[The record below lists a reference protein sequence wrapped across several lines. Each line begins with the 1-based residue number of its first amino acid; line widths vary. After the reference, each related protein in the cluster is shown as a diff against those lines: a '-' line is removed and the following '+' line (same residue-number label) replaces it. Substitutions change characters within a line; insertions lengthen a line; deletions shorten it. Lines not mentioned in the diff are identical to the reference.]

1 MSETIAIESNSGSAP
16 SKGVLRVNVAERPF
30 KLRDSS
36 STRTIVC
43 VIFNSYS
50 LFANFSLEII
60 LGSNTALRRLL
71 SFNRMRFLN
80 RNRLYFFM
88 TESSLLTELISL
100 SAQKFPQAMALTSGN
115 QNMSYKDLYVNVKQ
129 FASGLLNLGL
139 ERSERVAIYLEKR
152 FETVIASFG
161 APAAG
166 AVFVPVNPLL
176 KPEQVAFILRD
187 CNVRVLVTS
196 PERLALMKD
205 ALAECH
211 DLRHVVV
218 TDSVADADLT
228 GQSGTNN
235 EDPRVTG
242 PVQLTFWR
250 DLLGSPPRP
259 GHRLIDTD
267 MAAILYTSGS
277 TGKPKGVVLSHRNMV
292 AGAKSVASYLEN
304 NAQDTLLAALP
315 LSFDAGFSQLTTA
328 FHAGA
333 RVVLLNYLMP
343 RDVLKAMAREG
354 VTGLTAVPPLY
365 IQLATLDWPTSIND
379 KLRYFANTGGR
390 MPRETLN
397 VLRQQVPQA
406 KPFLMYGLTEAFR
419 STYLPPEEVDRRPD
433 SIGKAI
439 PNAEILVLREDG
451 SPCSPEEPG
460 ELVHRGALVGL
471 GYWNDADKTAER
483 YKLLASDAPGRQA
496 GLQLPEYAVFSGD
509 TVRRDAQG
517 FLYFIGRRDE
527 MMKTSGYR
535 VSPTEVEEILYST
548 QLVGECVA
556 FGVEHPSLGHA
567 IHVIATQASN
577 TGARGLN
584 DLMLECRT
592 RMPAYMVPA
601 SIEFVDGSLPR
612 NPNGKIDRKFLSAEW
627 ARRHAA

>member
-1 MSETIAIESNSGSAP
+1 MATYP
-16 SKGVLRVNVAERPF
+16 
-30 KLRDSS
+30 
-36 STRTIVC
+36 TQ
-43 VIFNSYS
+43 
-50 LFANFSLEII
+50 II
-60 LGSNTALRRLL
+60 LGFKGSADCEIFLI
-71 SFNRMRFLN
+71 RMRFLN
-80 RNRLYFFM
+80 CRGLFCIYM
-88 TESSLLTELISL
+88 TESTLLPELIRL
-100 SAQKFPQAMALTSGN
+100 TAERMPQAIALTSGASSL
-115 QNMSYKDLYVNVKQ
+115 SYGELSTSVSQ
-129 FASGLLNLGL
+129 FASGLMGLGL
-139 ERSERVAIYLEKR
+139 GRSERVAIYLEKR
-152 FETVIASFG
+152 FETVVASFG

-205 ALAECH
+205 ALPECH

-218 TDSVADADLT
+218 TDSGAPSVPVDATLT
-228 GQSGTNN
+228 S
-235 EDPRVTG
+235 PLALVS
-242 PVQLTFWR
+242 WR
-250 DLLGSPPRP
+250 DLLSSPLQP
-259 GHRLIDTD
+259 GHRVLDVD

-304 NAQDTLLAALP
+304 GPQDTLLAALP

-343 RDVLKAMAREG
+343 RDVLKAMERER

-365 IQLATLDWPTSIND
+365 IQLAQLEWPTAINEN
-379 KLRYFANTGGR
+379 LRYFANTGGR
-390 MPRETLN
+390 MPRETLTS
-397 VLRQQVPQA
+397 LCRRVPRA

-419 STYLPPEEVDRRPD
+419 STYLPPDEVDRRPD

-460 ELVHRGALVGL
+460 ELVHRGALVGM
-471 GYWNDADKTAER
+471 GYWNDAEKTAER
-483 YKLLASDAPGRQA
+483 YKLLASDAPGRQP

-509 TVRRDAQG
+509 TVRMDAEG

-535 VSPTEVEEILYST
+535 VSPTEVEEILYAT
-548 QLVGECVA
+548 KLVGECVA
-556 FGVEHPSLGHA
+556 FGVDHPTLGHA
-567 IHVIATQASN
+567 IHVIATPGDS
-577 TGARGLN
+577 TGAIDLN
-584 DLMLECRT
+584 ALMSECRA

-601 SIEFVDGSLPR
+601 GIEAAVGPLLR
-612 NPNGKIDRKFLSAEW
+612 NPNGKIDRKLLSTDWLA
-627 ARRHAA
+627 RHAA